1 MLWHAV
7 VIICICFAV
16 CESCIEPIPVCLPG
30 EILAVDMNTTNH
42 CCPQYH
48 CGSYNKNTS
57 SHCTEVPSHFV
68 CRNETE
74 KHDAFKGC
82 VLIFSVCDTSLCPE
96 PSVSCAPGAVLVKRP
111 VPDSCCPET
120 RCGIGHM
127 HTYLDI

>member
-7 VIICICFAV
+7 VIICLCFAV

-30 EILAVDMNTTNH
+30 EIMAVDMNTTNH

-74 KHDAFKGC
+74 KHNAFKDC
-82 VLIFSVCDTSLCPE
+82 VLIFFQCVIWVCVLSPVWVVLLELCLWRDP
-96 PSVSCAPGAVLVKRP
+96 CQTAAALRHAAVLDTCKL
-111 VPDSCCPET
+111 T
-120 RCGIGHM
+120 
-127 HTYLDI
+127 